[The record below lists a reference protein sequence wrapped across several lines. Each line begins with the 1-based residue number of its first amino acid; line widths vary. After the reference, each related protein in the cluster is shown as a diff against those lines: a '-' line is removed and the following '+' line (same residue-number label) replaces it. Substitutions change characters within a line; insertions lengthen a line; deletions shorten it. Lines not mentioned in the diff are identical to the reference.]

1 MVEYTRSN
9 IMSAFISTLTSV
21 GLEVMQHINKEEN
34 LILVSVT
41 IVWVWDCIGLAAWY
55 ELDMVWYENEAW
67 EHAV

>member
-41 IVWVWDCIGLAAWY
+41 IVWVWDCIGLAA
-55 ELDMVWYENEAW
+55 
-67 EHAV
+67 